1 MQFQN
6 LGKFQ
11 FVEINGMKVTEPSQA
26 YSILWECVK
35 PEDPNSK
42 KRRVTANH
50 ALDLLENRYNTYDED
65 RQTTYGALLF
75 IMG

>member
-1 MQFQN
+1 
-6 LGKFQ
+6 
-11 FVEINGMKVTEPSQA
+11 MKVTEPSQA

-65 RQTTYGALLF
+65 RQTT
-75 IMG
+75 